1 MQLYY
6 WPLCLLDLTNNFFS
20 RIISQHFSWSFF
32 RNKKG
37 FFIHFQV
44 TKWPICRNSEVTG
57 CDVSDTNPL
66 LPADDLAITP
76 TDTTIDFGQKVS
88 VKCAEA
94 DMITD
99 SFVNLELVSEGHAFS
114 EIYNP
119 ER

>member
-1 MQLYY
+1 M
-6 WPLCLLDLTNNFFS
+6 S
-20 RIISQHFSWSFF
+20 IF

-76 TDTTIDFGQKVS
+76 TDTKIDFGQKVS

-119 ER
+119 EK